1 MIKIQLEEKVLTIAK
16 NVLENKKISL
26 KSKMED
32 IPEWDSLKHIQLIIA
47 IEENFKISIDFE
59 DTLDMTSI
67 VNIYDKVKKYLE

>member
-59 DTLDMTSI
+59 DTLEMTSI
-67 VNIYDKVKKYLE
+67 INIYDQVKKYLE